1 MAQQPV
7 ESEGHPLAVLC
18 ARLGARL
25 DELGNAPLWSA
36 DDTEIADLVRVLEVQ
51 QRRLAAWQVRV
62 VAEATRRDLAKT
74 VAATGP
80 VPWLSALVT
89 SRPQQARRV
98 CRLAD
103 VLDHQVAATEAA
115 FAAGAV
121 DAEQAQV
128 IATAI
133 HQLPDEVG
141 TVARSRAEQIL
152 LGEADRFHAGVLAGL
167 GHTLLERVA
176 PEVAEARLGRQL
188 ARAEARDEQRRCW
201 LTATTD
207 HHGRTRLRGQLD
219 TESWALV
226 SAALEPLAAPESA
239 VGPEG
244 TTVRDDRSVGNR
256 RADAL
261 VELSRRALNGDL
273 PTRGGYPAHVAIT
286 IDHHRLHAGLGAG
299 LLATGTPLRAR
310 DVRRIACDAT
320 VLPVL
325 LGTDSIPLDAGRA
338 ARVFTKELRKA
349 VEIRDI
355 GCTFPGCARPSS
367 WCQVH
372 HIVHWLDGGLTS
384 LDNAALLCGSHHRT
398 LHQGD
403 WTVRLGPDRRPQ
415 FIPPPWID
423 PSQRPRRNPLHLR
436 L

>member
-1 MAQQPV
+1 MSQQPN
-7 ESEGHPLAVLC
+7 ESRGHPLAVLC

-25 DELGNAPLWSA
+25 DEIGEAPLWSA
-36 DDTEIADLVRVLEVQ
+36 GDAEITDLVRVLEVQ
-51 QRRLAAWQVRV
+51 QRRLAAWQVSV

-98 CRLAD
+98 CRLAET
-103 VLDHQVAATEAA
+103 LDSEVAATGAA
-115 FAAGAV
+115 FAAGVV

-128 IATAI
+128 IATAV

-141 TVARSRAEQIL
+141 AEARARAEQIL

-176 PEVAEARLGRQL
+176 PEVAEARLGEQL
-188 ARAEARDEQRRCW
+188 ARAEARDEQRRNT
-201 LTATTD
+201 LTASVD
-207 HHGRTRLRGQLD
+207 HRGRTRLRGELD

-226 SAALEPLAAPESA
+226 SAAFEPLAKPMPAA
-239 VGPEG
+239 GPEG
-244 TTVRDDRSVGNR
+244 AVVRDDRSVGTR
-256 RADAL
+256 QADAL

-286 IDHHRLHAGLGAG
+286 IDHDRLEAGIGAG
-299 LLATGTPLRAR
+299 MLDTGTPVSAR

-325 LGTDSIPLDAGRA
+325 LGTDSIPLDTGRA

-349 VEIRDI
+349 VEIRDV
-355 GCTFPGCARPSS
+355 GCAFPGCARPAS

-372 HIVHWLDGGLTS
+372 HIVHWLDGGPTS
-384 LDNAALLCGSHHRT
+384 LDNGVLLCGSHHRT
-398 LHQGD
+398 IHHRD
-403 WTVRLGPDRRPQ
+403 WTVRLGPDRRPE
-415 FIPPPWID
+415 FTPPPWID
-423 PSQRPRRNPLHLR
+423 PSQHPRRNSLHLR